1 MLYFLSP
8 VAVIVLQRWP
18 SLRLRMTLFGQAVTI
33 LALIAASFADS
44 VTDLIFTQGALYG
57 IGGAF
62 LYNPFVFYLD
72 EWFIERKGL
81 AFGILW
87 AGTGISGTIVPLIME
102 WGLERYGF
110 RTMLRACAVVLV
122 RYMWTPTSTLWSLTR
137 LQLLF
142 VTPLLFVVRPR
153 LPTPAKGTV
162 RPLHLSFFRNITFW
176 VFQVG
181 NVLEGFGYFMP
192 SIYLPCEYRLD

>member
-1 MLYFLSP
+1 
-8 VAVIVLQRWP
+8 
-18 SLRLRMTLFGQAVTI
+18 MTLFGQAVAI
-33 LALIAASFADS
+33 LALVAASFAGS
-44 VTDLIFTQGALYG
+44 VTDLIFTQGAMYG

-122 RYMWTPTSTLWSLTR
+122 RYMRTPPS
-137 LQLLF
+137 
-142 VTPLLFVVRPR
+142 
-153 LPTPAKGTV
+153 
-162 RPLHLSFFRNITFW
+162 
-176 VFQVG
+176 VF
-181 NVLEGFGYFMP
+181 
-192 SIYLPCEYRLD
+192 

>member
-8 VAVIVLQRWP
+8 VAVIALQRWP

-122 RYMWTPTSTLWSLTR
+122 RYMWTPTSNTL
-137 LQLLF
+137 
-142 VTPLLFVVRPR
+142 VTDETAATFCHSVVVRCQTTTTHP
-153 LPTPAKGTV
+153 
-162 RPLHLSFFRNITFW
+162 S
-176 VFQVG
+176 
-181 NVLEGFGYFMP
+181 EGHCP
-192 SIYLPCEYRLD
+192 SIAFRFLSKYYILGLPGRQCSRGFRLFYAICLLAM

>member
-1 MLYFLSP
+1 M
-8 VAVIVLQRWP
+8 ALQRWP
-18 SLRLRMTLFGQAVTI
+18 SHRLLMTLLGQCMVI
-33 LALIAASFADS
+33 LALIAASFAND

-102 WGLERYGF
+102 WGLEKYGF
-110 RTMLRACAVVLV
+110 GTMLRGCAAVIV
-122 RYMWTPTSTLWSLTR
+122 RKHIARPIGCSFANKTADFMYHSLDIRRQATI
-137 LQLLF
+137 
-142 VTPLLFVVRPR
+142 
-153 LPTPAKGTV
+153 A
-162 RPLHLSFFRNITFW
+162 H
-176 VFQVG
+176 
-181 NVLEGFGYFMP
+181 
-192 SIYLPCEYRLD
+192 PCERHSPSTTPGILSESYVLGLPGWQCSRGLWLFHAIHLLAL